1 MNKIDLFTLK
11 LRQRRVR
18 DVPSFSEYRGN
29 ESNPS
34 QAVNYF
40 LQKHTNKISSKEIA
54 TVSHFVTNFL
64 DSESTSEVILG
75 CKSII
80 ESRTSIPCPY
90 QKGSGSMSMS
100 GSGSGRGVGRNGSG
114 DSQLRQARSLSG
126 MKMQRLLS
134 RRSTDS
140 LVRDSSDKAY
150 PYLLPDARSDTQESL
165 STTC

>member
-11 LRQRRVR
+11 LRQKRVR
-18 DVPSFSEYRGN
+18 DVSSFSEYRGN
-29 ESNPS
+29 EWSPS
-34 QAVNYF
+34 EAVNYF
-40 LQKHTNKISSKEIA
+40 LQKHINKINSKEIA

-80 ESRTSIPCPY
+80 ESRSSIPCPCR
-90 QKGSGSMSMS
+90 KGL
-100 GSGSGRGVGRNGSG
+100 GSGSGRGVRHSSGSG
-114 DSQLRQARSLSG
+114 DSQTRQARSPSVF
-126 MKMQRLLS
+126 KMQRLLS

-140 LVRDSSDKAY
+140 FAKDRGDGAH
-150 PYLLPDARSDTQESL
+150 PYLMPDTRSDTQESL

>member
-29 ESNPS
+29 DSSPS
-34 QAVNYF
+34 EAVNYF
-40 LQKHTNKISSKEIA
+40 LQKHINKINSKEIA

-80 ESRTSIPCPY
+80 ENRSSIPCPFH
-90 QKGSGSMSMS
+90 KGSVSGS
-100 GSGSGRGVGRNGSG
+100 GSGSGRSVVRNGSG

-140 LVRDSSDKAY
+140 LARDSSDKAY